1 MTGECILKLV
11 DDQTKILN
19 FNNNYDQ
26 NMELT
31 EDEVKKIFLLS
42 YKTNTKN

>member
-31 EDEVKKIFLLS
+31 EDEVKKNFLLS

>member
-11 DDQTKILN
+11 DDQVNILN

-31 EDEVKKIFLLS
+31 ENEVKKNIF
-42 YKTNTKN
+42 T

>member
-11 DDQTKILN
+11 DDQINILN

-31 EDEVKKIFLLS
+31 EDEVKKNIF
-42 YKTNTKN
+42 T